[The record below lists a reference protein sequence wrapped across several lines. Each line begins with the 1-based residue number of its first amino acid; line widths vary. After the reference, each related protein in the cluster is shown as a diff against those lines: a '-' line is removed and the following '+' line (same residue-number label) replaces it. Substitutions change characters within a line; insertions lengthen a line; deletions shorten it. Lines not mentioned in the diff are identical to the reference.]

1 EPLEIMEANNAL
13 REAELAERIEVE
25 RILDELSR
33 RIEKSSEDLD
43 VTTTAL
49 AALDLILAKALYAD
63 SLQATRPELNAEG
76 ILDLVDAR
84 RRRAGRPRA
93 SRRGRR
99 GNRSG
104 RGCGAR
110 NGRAR
115 NAARARRPG
124 RRDDALPGAEGL
136 RAQHAGS
143 AQREHGVRFEH
154 PSSYVPTPYRTAWRI
169 QRLRH
174 RRAPGFGQERSG
186 SRGHAPLRAPSLARA
201 HPARGGATTH
211 RAQLGARR

>member
-1 EPLEIMEANNAL
+1 RPGRARDDEQALAPVRPRIEWSLAALNEGALARLELPAVRRLLAERTAFAPGRELAEALFPTTDLREAERLQDETAAGRDLLRLLQDPIVTQRGGRYVVPVKAEHRAAVKGIVHDQSASGQTVFIEPLEIMEANNAL

-84 RRRAGRPRA
+84 
-93 SRRGRR
+93 
-99 GNRSG
+99 
-104 RGCGAR
+104 
-110 NGRAR
+110 
-115 NAARARRPG
+115 
-124 RRDDALPGAEGL
+124 
-136 RAQHAGS
+136 
-143 AQREHGVRFEH
+143 H
-154 PSSYVPTPYRTAWRI
+154 P
-169 QRLRH
+169 L
-174 RRAPGFGQERSG
+174 
-186 SRGHAPLRAPSLARA
+186 
-201 HPARGGATTH
+201 
-211 RAQLGARR
+211 